1 MAQIGYNV
9 IEQQGVLCMK
19 KNVAIGLMGGSF
31 DPIHLGH
38 IEIAKQAKDAMKL
51 EQVWFI
57 PSGRPPH
64 KAHLGAA
71 AAQRLEM
78 TRLAIEELAW
88 ASACDIEVFREGTI
102 YTVDTLGLLTAQYPE
117 TTFYYIIGAD
127 TLVDLPNWRSPEKV
141 CSLCEFIC
149 IKRPGIDDATVQRAM
164 QRMETEY
171 GKRIYLIDVSGPD
184 ISSTEIRN
192 ALAAGEN
199 TQAML
204 PEAVRDYIDRENL
217 YRS

>member
-1 MAQIGYNV
+1 
-9 IEQQGVLCMK
+9 MK
-19 KNVAIGLMGGSF
+19 RNVAIGLMGGSF

-88 ASACDIEVFREGTI
+88 ASPCDIEVFREGTI